1 MSNNWEERLLTPMKA
16 IECNYINKV
25 LKMMTIMVMSKILL
39 CSLVAEEYIFITELI
54 SVEDTVWL
62 KSEGSFVLNM
72 TKLFIKQVHESWF
85 KVLQLFDFQSKL
97 YCCW

>member
-1 MSNNWEERLLTPMKA
+1 MKA

-54 SVEDTVWL
+54 SVEDTV
-62 KSEGSFVLNM
+62 
-72 TKLFIKQVHESWF
+72 
-85 KVLQLFDFQSKL
+85 
-97 YCCW
+97 